1 VLALTTST
9 SGASVQPGP
18 SLVVK
23 PWSQPL
29 PFLAGLAYLPDGR
42 ALVTEKDT
50 GAIRLIERDG
60 KVRRKPFARLR
71 VFSGAEYG
79 LLGIA
84 VDPKFKRYPF
94 VYVYYV
100 EATPDGKAARRARL
114 VRYRFRRGI
123 GVSPRVIVDNIK
135 TNKETIHVGG
145 AMAFQGQYL
154 LLAVGDGSPARA
166 DPRAK
171 WAQDLSNP
179 QGKIL
184 RLTRE
189 GKPAPRDPYRNG
201 ILTLG
206 HRNSYGLTV
215 DRRTGAVF
223 ETENGPDQSDEVNRI
238 VPGRNYGWPVCEGID
253 GSCQV
258 TRYSNPL
265 WETGL
270 KTLALTGVVS
280 YHGNRVPALRD
291 TVTVCGFKD
300 GALYSLRL
308 KARQTK
314 LASIIRHSSPGWR
327 CGAALVEA
335 PDGAIAFTDQ
345 RSGRVMRIVGSS

>member
-1 VLALTTST
+1 VKA
-9 SGASVQPGP
+9 GP
-18 SLVVK
+18 KLVVR
-23 PWSQPL
+23 PWSQKL
-29 PFLAGLAYLPDGR
+29 PFLAGLAFLPDGK

-50 GAIRLIERDG
+50 GAVRLIGRDG
-60 KVRRKPFARLR
+60 KVRRTPFARLR
-71 VFSGAEYG
+71 VFSGEEYG
-79 LLGIA
+79 LLAIA
-84 VDPKFKRYPF
+84 VDPKFERHPF

-100 EATPDGKAARRARL
+100 QPTPDGKAARRARL
-114 VRYRFRRGI
+114 VRFRFRNGI

-145 AMAFQGQYL
+145 AMAFQGEYL

-184 RLTRE
+184 RLTRD
-189 GKPAPRDPYRNG
+189 GRPAPRNPFRNG
-201 ILTLG
+201 IFTLG
-206 HRNSYGLTV
+206 HRNSYGLTI
-215 DRRTGAVF
+215 DDRTGAIF
-223 ETENGPDQSDEVNRI
+223 ESENGPDQSDEVNRI
-238 VPGRNYGWPVCEGID
+238 VAGRNYGWPVCAGIRD
-253 GSCQV
+253 GCQV
-258 TRYSNPL
+258 PRYSNPL

-270 KTLALTGVVS
+270 RTVALTGVVS
-280 YHGNRVPALRD
+280 YHGTRVPALRD

-300 GALYSLRL
+300 GAIYSLRL

-314 LASIIRHSSPGWR
+314 LASVVRHAAPGWR

-335 PDGAIAFTDQ
+335 PDGAIAFTDL